1 MIAPPEKT
9 LVLVNVSNNNN
20 KNVLQDIKIKRRAK
34 EYIPKVYFYICCSEL
49 NSSLR
54 VVACDSRLLFYLALL
69 CWRLLLP
76 AKGRVGIADENEKG

>member
-9 LVLVNVSNNNN
+9 LVLVNVSNK

-34 EYIPKVYFYICCSEL
+34 EYSPKVYFYICYSES

>member
-9 LVLVNVSNNNN
+9 LVLVNVSNK

-34 EYIPKVYFYICCSEL
+34 EYIPKVYFYICGSEL

-54 VVACDSRLLFYLALL
+54 VVTCGSRLLFYLALL

-76 AKGRVGIADENEKG
+76 VKGRGGIADENEKG